1 MKRVLLW
8 IPSFTWHID
17 FRVHDWIE
25 EIKKSKEYEIDINIV
40 DRKLIHEA
48 RNTLVKRCI
57 IGKYDFLFMIDD
69 DNHPIGLDGL
79 KLLIEADKAI
89 IGGIVRK
96 RNWTNDLAIYDQVY
110 DKVNDFFDFKEYK
123 EIPEGDEV
131 FEVANIWTWCIL
143 YKVEF
148 LSKIYQA
155 YDYCPFENKLVHLIP
170 TVTGDRVELER
181 FFDNPLIK
189 LDTDWR
195 LKVMRVPMSEDI
207 LFHYRARVGGFKLYA
222 HRKVLCNH
230 YGDDGQTFT
239 V

>member
-1 MKRVLLW
+1 
-8 IPSFTWHID
+8 
-17 FRVHDWIE
+17 
-25 EIKKSKEYEIDINIV
+25 
-40 DRKLIHEA
+40 
-48 RNTLVKRCI
+48 
-57 IGKYDFLFMIDD
+57 
-69 DNHPIGLDGL
+69 LDGL